1 MAAPIHSIGSSAA
14 LPRETD
20 ARPSPLSSPIEA
32 PRPVGM
38 PKLTAESVSGASSS
52 DSDFGKTLTNAL
64 GDASRAEKAAD
75 DAANRFAAGD
85 PQMGIHEV
93 MIAAEKAN
101 ISVRYAVTLKNKLLE
116 AYRELMNTPL

>member
-1 MAAPIHSIGSSAA
+1 MSAPINGIGNGIGSASA
-14 LPRETD
+14 LPRDTD
-20 ARPSPLSSPIEA
+20 ARPSPISSPITA
-32 PRPVGM
+32 PSPIGT
-38 PKLTAESVSGASSS
+38 PKLTGGSSS
-52 DSDFGKTLTNAL
+52 ESGDFGKTLANAL
-64 GDASRAEKAAD
+64 GDASKAEKSAD